1 MEKGLTEKN
10 LKYLLI
16 PQKVNLITIVI
27 FIKIG
32 SMHDPEKQSGIA
44 HFAEHL
50 LFLKKINNKSVSQII
65 EEAGGNINASTS
77 INYTS
82 YYITI
87 DKSKSKLALNVLSK
101 MLTFRNFGKSDF
113 NAEKKVIIEEIYKNM
128 NNPEEYIEDF
138 ILVNTF
144 SGTQYANLPLGKI
157 KDVNNLS
164 NKDIISFLDK
174 YYTINNMLISVC
186 GGFKKQSLI
195 NNINKYFKDIPNAN
209 KNIYLHIHN
218 PIKSTLKIQYK
229 NVNQTNIGFG
239 IKFNDVQ
246 NIYIYNLIK
255 IILGSGMTSRLFETL
270 RNKHGLSYSTYA
282 DVYTYNEMGIFLIF
296 TAVKSDQSS
305 KAIKLCKNE
314 IKKMQMKGVTYKEL
328 EKAKNIYCTNIYKN
342 HLNPL
347 NKNFFFG
354 EDYLFGKYKIK
365 NPVNII
371 KNINL
376 KDINNLCSTFFKND
390 IHISIVGKYGN
401 KNSIN
406 TIY

>member
-164 NKDIISFLDK
+164 NKDIISFLD
-174 YYTINNMLISVC
+174 
-186 GGFKKQSLI
+186 
-195 NNINKYFKDIPNAN
+195 
-209 KNIYLHIHN
+209 IHV
-218 PIKSTLKIQYK
+218 L
-229 NVNQTNIGFG
+229 
-239 IKFNDVQ
+239 
-246 NIYIYNLIK
+246 NL
-255 IILGSGMTSRLFETL
+255 
-270 RNKHGLSYSTYA
+270 
-282 DVYTYNEMGIFLIF
+282 
-296 TAVKSDQSS
+296 DQ
-305 KAIKLCKNE
+305 L
-314 IKKMQMKGVTYKEL
+314 L
-328 EKAKNIYCTNIYKN
+328 
-342 HLNPL
+342 
-347 NKNFFFG
+347 
-354 EDYLFGKYKIK
+354 
-365 NPVNII
+365 
-371 KNINL
+371 
-376 KDINNLCSTFFKND
+376 
-390 IHISIVGKYGN
+390 
-401 KNSIN
+401 
-406 TIY
+406 